1 MRSSRFPTSVTA
13 GGSRLSAE
21 RSSRRGSSA
30 DLPGKVFTTRQV
42 ARLARLS
49 PARVRRCIR
58 AGFLSPTRGP
68 RRRYEY
74 TLRDLMTLR
83 AARAMFDARF
93 SPRRVAS
100 VLAGLHPQIE
110 GRELSSLTFSIE
122 QGRVLV
128 TDGSQ
133 RWHADSGQLLL
144 RFERP
149 RSGKRRVH
157 ALDDADCPD
166 ERAAQR
172 AFDRALALEDRSP
185 EDAKSAYRI
194 VLEHDPEVGS
204 AHINLGRLEHES
216 GNFAGA
222 EKHYLAALTLSPDE
236 PTTLFNLALLAE
248 DQGQTRLAIRRY
260 QHVLSVAPGLADAHY
275 RLNSLYQGLG
285 NRAASRKHLQHYRR
299 LLRRR

>member
-1 MRSSRFPTSVTA
+1 M
-13 GGSRLSAE
+13 SAE
-21 RSSRRGSSA
+21 RSSRGRAGS
-30 DLPGKVFTTRQV
+30 DLPGKVFTTRQI
-42 ARLARLS
+42 ARLTRLS
-49 PARVRRCIR
+49 PSRVRRCIQ

-93 SPRRVAS
+93 SPRRVAG
-100 VLAGLHPQIE
+100 VIAQLQQQVA
-110 GRELSSLTFSIE
+110 GRELSSLTFSIDK
-122 QGRVLV
+122 GRVV
-128 TDGSQ
+128 VADGAR

-149 RSGKRRVH
+149 ASGRRGRVR
-157 ALDDADCPD
+157 ALDEADSPD
-166 ERAAQR
+166 EREAQR

-185 EDAKSAYRI
+185 EDAKAAYRR
-194 VLEHDPEVGS
+194 VLQYDPDVAP

-216 GNFAGA
+216 GEFAAA
-222 EKHYLAALTLSPDE
+222 ERHYLAALVLSPDE

-248 DQGQTRLAIRRY
+248 DQGQMRLAARRY
-260 QHVLSVAPGLADAHY
+260 QHVLSVAPELADAHQ
-275 RLNSLYQGLG
+275 RLSNVYLVLG
-285 NRAASRKHLQHYRR
+285 DRAAARRHLQQYRR

>member
-1 MRSSRFPTSVTA
+1 
-13 GGSRLSAE
+13 LSAE
-21 RSSRRGSSA
+21 PSSRHGSPSE
-30 DLPGKVFTTRQV
+30 LPGRTFTTRQV
-42 ARLARLS
+42 ARLARLTPS
-49 PARVRRCIR
+49 RVRRCVH
-58 AGFLSPTRGP
+58 AGFLAPTRGP
-68 RRRYEY
+68 RRRFEY
-74 TLRDLMTLR
+74 TIRDLMTLR
-83 AARAMFDARF
+83 AARVMLDAKF
-93 SPRRVAS
+93 SPRRVAQ
-100 VLAGLHPQIE
+100 VLAGLQPHIE

-122 QGRVLV
+122 DGRVFV

-149 RSGKRRVH
+149 RGGKRRVR
-157 ALDDADCPD
+157 ALDEADSPD

-185 EDAKSAYRI
+185 EAAKEAYRI
-194 VLEHDPEVGS
+194 VLDHDPDVGP

-216 GNFAGA
+216 GNFAAA
-222 EKHYLAALTLSPDE
+222 ERHYLAALALAPDE

-260 QHVLSVAPGLADAHY
+260 QHVLVVAPGLADAHQ
-275 RLNSLYQGLG
+275 RLGILYQALG
-285 NRAASRKHLQHYRR
+285 DRGAARNHLSHYRR

>member
-1 MRSSRFPTSVTA
+1 M
-13 GGSRLSAE
+13 
-21 RSSRRGSSA
+21 
-30 DLPGKVFTTRQV
+30 FTTRQV
-42 ARLARLS
+42 ARLARLTPS
-49 PARVRRCIR
+49 RVRRCVH
-58 AGFLSPTRGP
+58 AGFLAPTRGP
-68 RRRYEY
+68 RRRFEY
-74 TLRDLMTLR
+74 SLRDLMTLR
-83 AARAMFDARF
+83 AARVMLDAKF
-93 SPRRVAS
+93 SPRRVAG
-100 VLAGLHPQIE
+100 VLAGLQPLIE

-128 TDGSQ
+128 TDGTQ

-149 RSGKRRVH
+149 RSGEHRVH
-157 ALDDADCPD
+157 ALDEADSPD

-185 EDAKSAYRI
+185 EDAKSAYRA
-194 VLEHDPEVGS
+194 VLDHDPEVGP

-216 GNFAGA
+216 GDFASA
-222 EKHYLAALTLSPDE
+222 ERHYLSALALAPDE

-260 QHVLSVAPGLADAHY
+260 QHVLVVAPGLADAHQ
-275 RLNSLYQGLG
+275 RLGILYQALG
-285 NRAASRKHLQHYRR
+285 DRSAARRHLQHYRR

>member
-1 MRSSRFPTSVTA
+1 M
-13 GGSRLSAE
+13 SAE
-21 RSSRRGSSA
+21 RSSRRGSGA
-30 DLPGKVFTTRQV
+30 ELPGKIFTTRQV

-49 PARVRRCIR
+49 PARVRRCIL
-58 AGFLSPTRGP
+58 AGFLSPSRGP

-100 VLAGLHPQIE
+100 VLAELQPQIA
-110 GRELSSLTFSIE
+110 GRELSSLTFAIE
-122 QGRVLV
+122 HGRVV
-128 TDGSQ
+128 VADGAQ

-144 RFERP
+144 RFEPERT
-149 RSGKRRVH
+149 GKRRVR
-157 ALDDADCPD
+157 ALDEADSPD

-185 EDAKSAYRI
+185 DDAKSAYRL
-194 VLEHDPEVGS
+194 VLEHDPDVGP

-216 GNFAGA
+216 GNFASA

-248 DQGQTRLAIRRY
+248 DQGETRLAIRRY
-260 QHVLSVAPGLADAHY
+260 QHALSAAPGLADAHH
-275 RLNSLYQGLG
+275 RLSSLYQAIG
-285 NRAASRKHLQHYRR
+285 NRAAARRHLLHYRR